1 MPHLGSVAFLVREY
15 DEALAYFTQCL
26 GFRVLEDARL
36 TPEKRWVRI
45 APPGARETALLLARA
60 VTPDQVAAIGRQ
72 GGERVTF
79 FLHTDDFDR
88 DYAAMRQHNVRFMEE
103 PRDES
108 YGRVVVFED
117 LYGNRWDL
125 VQVRGAPFFDR

>member
-26 GFRVLEDARL
+26 GFCVLEDARL

-45 APPGARETALLLARA
+45 APPDAREAALLLARA

-72 GGERVTF
+72 GGGRVTF

-88 DYAAMRQHNVRFMEE
+88 DYAAMRQHNVRFTEE

-125 VQVRGAPFFDR
+125 IQVRGV